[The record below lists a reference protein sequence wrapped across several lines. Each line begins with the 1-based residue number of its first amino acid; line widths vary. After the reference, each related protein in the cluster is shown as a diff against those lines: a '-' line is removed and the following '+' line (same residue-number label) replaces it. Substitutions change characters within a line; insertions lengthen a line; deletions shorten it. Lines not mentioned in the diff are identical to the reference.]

1 MRVTHS
7 ERYTARARP
16 VFLGV
21 KGGKTAGLIVEDE
34 IDVVLPPEMHVLGTV
49 LSNATETK
57 HFEHRLDHS
66 RHGGTELDEL
76 EAIKAHGIVARC
88 HHTFSAGSTGE
99 SVATGGRRMVPFPTP
114 IVNHSAGLLL
124 KNGF

>member
-1 MRVTHS
+1 M
-7 ERYTARARP
+7 
-16 VFLGV
+16 FLCV
-21 KGGKTAGLIVEDE
+21 EGGKTAGLIVEDE

-49 LSNATETK
+49 LSNATETE

-66 RHGGTELDEL
+66 RHGGAELDEL

-99 SVATGGRRMVPFPTP
+99 SVATGGRRMVPFSTAM
-114 IVNHSAGLLL
+114 VNHYAGLLL
-124 KNGF
+124 KIGY